1 MKTRKIAF
9 VGLALSIASV
19 ASAQTYNFEHA
30 VREPL
35 SETINTDDDEMLPFI
50 TPDGNTL
57 YYVRTTAGISESEGK
72 KVQVLF
78 ASKKG
83 DDGKW
88 AAPQAVNSELKNT
101 VRGVKSDGTSIY
113 FAQFQMKGK
122 KLVPKLMVSDLEGE
136 KWSEPKPIDIE
147 DFTINSGF
155 FGVTASADGN
165 VMIFSMEGKDAKKG
179 NEDLYFSKKNGE
191 KWSEPALLGAPINT
205 DGIETSP
212 FLAPD
217 GKTLFFASSG
227 LGGLGD
233 MDIFMTQR
241 LDDSWQKWSKPVN
254 IGGGIN
260 SPGFDGYFFVTN
272 KGEMYMMSSNKKGD
286 LYQVTFKAPEP
297 EPTPEPEPVVIKEE
311 ETPAAKEPIASA
323 PTKPRVEVPTYPNIT
338 FEYKSF
344 QLTPDAKK
352 ELDELIEALK
362 KEQSFS
368 VKLEG
373 HTDSKGDE
381 AANQDLSEKRAS
393 SAKKYLTSKG
403 IAEKRIQTQGFG
415 ESSPVDT
422 NETEEGRSK
431 NRRVEIKVIANPTM

>member
-19 ASAQTYNFEHA
+19 ASAQTYNFERA

-35 SETINTDDDEMLPFI
+35 SETINTGDDEMLPFI

-57 YYVRTTAGISESEGK
+57 YYVRTTVGTSESEGK

-88 AAPQAVNSELKNT
+88 AAPQAVNSDLKNT
-101 VRGVKSDGTSIY
+101 VRGVKSDGTAIY
-113 FAQFQMKGK
+113 FAQFHIKGK
-122 KLVPKLMVSDLEGE
+122 KLVPKLMTSDLEGE

-147 DFTINSGF
+147 EFTINSGF
-155 FGVTASADGN
+155 FGMTASADGN
-165 VMIFSMEGKDAKKG
+165 VMVFSMEGKGAKKG

-191 KWSEPALLGAPINT
+191 KWSEPASLGAPVNT

-233 MDIFMTQR
+233 VDIFMTQR
-241 LDDSWQKWSKPVN
+241 LDDSWQKWSNPINV
-254 IGGGIN
+254 GGGIN
-260 SPGFDGYFFVTN
+260 SAGFDGYFFVTN
-272 KGEMYMMSSNKKGD
+272 KGEMYMMSANNKGD
-286 LYQVTFKAPEP
+286 LYRVRFKAPEP
-297 EPTPEPEPVVIKEE
+297 EPTPEPEEPVAVKQP
-311 ETPAAKEPIASA
+311 ETPVA
-323 PTKPRVEVPTYPNIT
+323 TKPKIEVPTYPNIT

-344 QLTPDAKK
+344 QLTPAAKK
-352 ELDELIEALK
+352 ELDKLIEALQ
-362 KEQSFS
+362 KEQSFV
-368 VKLEG
+368 VKFEG
-373 HTDSKGDE
+373 HADSTGDE
-381 AANQDLSEKRAS
+381 AANQALSEKRANT
-393 SAKKYLTSKG
+393 AKKYLTSKG
-403 IAEKRIQTQGFG
+403 VAEKRIQTQGFG
-415 ESSPVDT
+415 ENNPVDT
-422 NETEEGRSK
+422 NETEEGRSN
-431 NRRVEIKVIANPTM
+431 NRRVEIKVTANPTM